1 MNQIDII
8 EYEEG
13 IKQLVKYAVEKKL
26 IPVFGAGFTAG
37 CQSINGIVPNGK
49 RATESM
55 CDMILNSG
63 SCPLRECDIKEMD
76 FSEISDLFFEYVS
89 RDERA
94 TYFEDFYT
102 GVVLFQHQVD
112 FLTKINWPYAYTLNV
127 DDGIEK
133 NSDFNPILPY
143 HKFRRPKTSKR
154 ILYKLHGD
162 AEYESKYI
170 DKIQDN
176 IVFSQSQYLQ
186 AITSEDNTDIYKALL
201 ADYAQEHLLFIGC
214 SLQEERDL
222 QFVYDKS
229 KSIQKDAYKIVLRN
243 KIPTSQEQR
252 DLKKHG
258 INEIILVEKFEN
270 FYTDFLLAYQGYQ
283 TENKEKIYKH
293 INPEIIIKTGKK
305 ESLELISNANIF
317 NAENNVFL
325 KGALHIF
332 RNALRDIQ
340 RELNASSFVL
350 LKGRRFSGKT
360 YVMCS
365 LAEYYKKRE
374 VFYFPSESF
383 ADEEVVELVLSSQRN
398 SLFLFDSNS
407 ISPDVYALII
417 KLSAMLKE
425 NNNYLVIAINS
436 NDNYLLTK
444 LNCNVVELKN
454 LFYGDELSM
463 SEKAQDS
470 FGLITVVGARK

>member
-1 MNQIDII
+1 M
-8 EYEEG
+8 
-13 IKQLVKYAVEKKL
+13 
-26 IPVFGAGFTAG
+26 
-37 CQSINGIVPNGK
+37 
-49 RATESM
+49 
-55 CDMILNSG
+55 
-63 SCPLRECDIKEMD
+63 
-76 FSEISDLFFEYVS
+76 
-89 RDERA
+89 
-94 TYFEDFYT
+94 
-102 GVVLFQHQVD
+102 
-112 FLTKINWPYAYTLNV
+112 
-127 DDGIEK
+127 
-133 NSDFNPILPY
+133 
-143 HKFRRPKTSKR
+143 
-154 ILYKLHGD
+154 YKLHGD

-317 NAENNVFL
+317 NAENNVFFERSI
-325 KGALHIF
+325 AY
-332 RNALRDIQ
+332 
-340 RELNASSFVL
+340 
-350 LKGRRFSGKT
+350 FSE
-360 YVMCS
+360 C
-365 LAEYYKKRE
+365 
-374 VFYFPSESF
+374 F
-383 ADEEVVELVLSSQRN
+383 A
-398 SLFLFDSNS
+398 
-407 ISPDVYALII
+407 
-417 KLSAMLKE
+417 
-425 NNNYLVIAINS
+425 
-436 NDNYLLTK
+436 
-444 LNCNVVELKN
+444 
-454 LFYGDELSM
+454 
-463 SEKAQDS
+463 
-470 FGLITVVGARK
+470 

>member
-1 MNQIDII
+1 MNPIDII

-13 IKQLVKYAVEKKL
+13 IKQLVKYAIRKEL

-63 SCPLRECDIKEMD
+63 SCPLQKCDITEMD

-102 GVVLFQHQVD
+102 GVVLFQHQID
-112 FLTKINWPYAYTLNV
+112 FLTKINWPYAYILNV
-127 DDGIEK
+127 DDRIEK

-201 ADYAQEHLLFIGC
+201 ADYAQEHLLFLGC

-229 KSIQKDAYKIVLRN
+229 KSSQKDAYRIVLRN
-243 KIPTSQEQR
+243 KIPPSQEQR
-252 DLKKHG
+252 NLKKHDV
-258 INEIILVEKFEN
+258 NEIILVENYEN
-270 FYTDFLLAYQGYQ
+270 FYTDFLLAYQEYQ

-293 INPEIIIKTGKK
+293 INPEIIIKTEKK
-305 ESLELISNANIF
+305 ESLELVSNANIF
-317 NAENNVFL
+317 NSEATVFFKEHCIFFGMHCVTYNV
-325 KGALHIF
+325 
-332 RNALRDIQ
+332 N
-340 RELNASSFVL
+340 
-350 LKGRRFSGKT
+350 
-360 YVMCS
+360 
-365 LAEYYKKRE
+365 
-374 VFYFPSESF
+374 
-383 ADEEVVELVLSSQRN
+383 
-398 SLFLFDSNS
+398 
-407 ISPDVYALII
+407 
-417 KLSAMLKE
+417 
-425 NNNYLVIAINS
+425 
-436 NDNYLLTK
+436 
-444 LNCNVVELKN
+444 
-454 LFYGDELSM
+454 
-463 SEKAQDS
+463 
-470 FGLITVVGARK
+470 

>member
-1 MNQIDII
+1 MNPIDII

-13 IKQLVKYAVEKKL
+13 IKQLVKYAIRKEL

-201 ADYAQEHLLFIGC
+201 ADYAQEHLLF
-214 SLQEERDL
+214 
-222 QFVYDKS
+222 
-229 KSIQKDAYKIVLRN
+229 
-243 KIPTSQEQR
+243 
-252 DLKKHG
+252 
-258 INEIILVEKFEN
+258 
-270 FYTDFLLAYQGYQ
+270 
-283 TENKEKIYKH
+283 
-293 INPEIIIKTGKK
+293 
-305 ESLELISNANIF
+305 
-317 NAENNVFL
+317 
-325 KGALHIF
+325 
-332 RNALRDIQ
+332 
-340 RELNASSFVL
+340 
-350 LKGRRFSGKT
+350 
-360 YVMCS
+360 
-365 LAEYYKKRE
+365 
-374 VFYFPSESF
+374 
-383 ADEEVVELVLSSQRN
+383 
-398 SLFLFDSNS
+398 
-407 ISPDVYALII
+407 
-417 KLSAMLKE
+417 
-425 NNNYLVIAINS
+425 
-436 NDNYLLTK
+436 
-444 LNCNVVELKN
+444 
-454 LFYGDELSM
+454 
-463 SEKAQDS
+463 
-470 FGLITVVGARK
+470 